1 MVCSFSSNEAHPAD
15 GLFADGLF
23 ANAASEERKYW
34 GFLVFMK
41 VLNEHS
47 LQVASLVFT
56 KNLIRCFMNQ
66 LGAEDRYLHPMAV
79 KASKTILS
87 RASKDP
93 DFAVVAVDS
102 LLGPSGSVNFDKITK
117 SKLVEKIVT
126 ATNIAALKRMISIF
140 EDRIA
145 EPDSSEVKGTASG
158 RDILANLLVSIFR
171 NLSPD
176 GDESEIIMDSILS
189 ILTRIA
195 YTGDSLNPQVFRNRI
210 SSCLNILISNNKN
223 PAKLAY
229 SVVRQIRD
237 LQKANESGKVIIEMD
252 DSIRE
257 SVDGAFKSLK
267 RLFKN
272 LQHDEVSQEALIIQ
286 AFALL
291 YSMTILQVYNGDADA
306 VSMLDELA
314 FCYSKFWGEKKSKS
328 QGVSDSA
335 DASNALVEILLS
347 FASKPSQLFRRMSE
361 QVFNVFA
368 DQISAD
374 GLQSLISVSCIPSNG
389 WYSLTRV

>member
-1 MVCSFSSNEAHPAD
+1 
-15 GLFADGLF
+15 
-23 ANAASEERKYW
+23 
-34 GFLVFMK
+34 MK

-47 LQVASLVFT
+47 LQFASLVFT

-66 LGAEDRYLHPMAV
+66 LGVEDRYLHPMAV
-79 KASKTILS
+79 KASKMILN
-87 RASKDP
+87 RASKDS

-117 SKLVEKIVT
+117 SKLVEKMVT
-126 ATNIAALKRMISIF
+126 TADVAALKRMIAIF
-140 EDRIA
+140 ERQIA
-145 EPDSSEVKGTASG
+145 ESDSSETKATASG
-158 RDILANLLVSIFR
+158 RDILANFLVSMFR
-171 NLSPD
+171 TLSS
-176 GDESEIIMDSILS
+176 DEEDNEPTMEKILS

-195 YTGDSLNPQVFRNRI
+195 YTGDSQNPQVFRNRI
-210 SSCLNILISNNKN
+210 NACLNSLISNNEN

-229 SVVRQIRD
+229 SVVLQIRD
-237 LQKANESGKVIIEMD
+237 LQRSNESGKVIEMD

-272 LQHDEVSQEALIIQ
+272 LQKDKTSQEALLIQ
-286 AFALL
+286 TFALL
-291 YSMTILQVYNGDADA
+291 YSMTILQIYNGDADA
-306 VSMLDELA
+306 ISMLDELA
-314 FCYSKFWGEKKSKS
+314 FCYSKFWGDQKSKG
-328 QGVSDSA
+328 QGAADAA

-361 QVFNVFA
+361 QVFTVFA

-374 GLQSLISVSCIPSNG
+374 GLQSLTSVSFFN
-389 WYSLTRV
+389 LKVDVF